1 MFYSN
6 LYRRHLLDMH
16 IDDWNDE
23 FLRDFSPEAYV
34 ENLKKAKVNYAM
46 IYLQSHAGLCYFPT
60 KTGVIHKRFEKEP
73 DLIKRV
79 VDMCHEAGMKVIG
92 YYSLNYNTREHD
104 NHPDWRQLQENGKSR
119 RENGSGEKE
128 DLAFTSPQLA
138 RYGFCCP
145 SNHDY
150 RQFVYDQIDE
160 MLQYFQLD
168 ALFFDMPFW
177 AHTCHCE
184 HCLKTFGGPLPE
196 DPNDRALVE
205 FKAKV
210 MGEFIQS
217 VTDHVK
223 SRCPDMPVEHNY
235 AGAVAHR
242 SNDGCLEEVLA
253 ACDYVGGD
261 LYGDLYNHSFACKFY
276 KNATKNQPFEQM
288 FSRCKPA
295 LRMHTL
301 TKTPD
306 EMRTALSSTM
316 QHHGATLVIDAID
329 PVGTMDSRLY
339 DQIRDLF
346 DFQIPYEPYFTGR
359 MVEQV
364 GVYYG
369 MRSAKFRAKVTS
381 TFCCANAG
389 RTLIRAHIPF
399 GVTGNFYELDSYKI
413 IAAPVLTALED
424 KDNARLIQYVENGGT
439 LYLSGAENAELV
451 QALTGHR
458 FLKMSEEE
466 NVYVASKA
474 KYEDVFLGFNA
485 KYPLPFEIPAAI
497 VDPGTAEVMATL
509 TFPYTK
515 PNDVRFASIHSNPPG
530 LSTEIPAVT
539 VNSYG
544 KGKVIWSALPFEFMS
559 YEEYR
564 QIFLNLL
571 HLDGKPE
578 YFFTSDAPKHVEITA
593 FEDNNHVT
601 VNVVALDEEAVST
614 AVLPFTI
621 RLKCQAKAVKLL
633 PGGEQVDFAIENGY
647 TVFKTRQLN
656 IFDMYD
662 IIL

>member
-1 MFYSN
+1 MFYSK

-16 IDDWNDE
+16 IDDWNEE

-60 KTGVIHKRFEKEP
+60 KVGVMHKRFENEP

-79 VDMCHEAGMKVIG
+79 VDLCHEADIKVIG

-104 NHPDWRQLQENGKSR
+104 NHPEWRMVQENGRSR
-119 RENGSGEKE
+119 RENGSEGDELSFASTK
-128 DLAFTSPQLA
+128 LA
-138 RYGFCCP
+138 RYGFLCP
-145 SNHDY
+145 SNMEHRD
-150 RQFVYDQIDE
+150 FVYAQIDE
-160 MLQYFQLD
+160 MLEYFDCD

-177 AHTCHCE
+177 PHTCYCRHCV
-184 HCLKTFGGPLPE
+184 KAFGAPIPA

-223 SRCPDMPVEHNY
+223 SRRPDMPVEHNF
-235 AGAVAHR
+235 AGGVAHR
-242 SNDGCLEEVLA
+242 SNDGCLEEVMA

-306 EMRTALSSTM
+306 EMKTALSSTM

-339 DQIRDLF
+339 DRVGELF
-346 DFQIPYEPYFTGR
+346 AFQEPYEPYFTGE
-359 MVEQV
+359 MVEEV
-364 GVYYG
+364 GLYYG
-369 MRSAKFRAKVTS
+369 LRSVKFKEPITAVT
-381 TFCCANAG
+381 CCANAVK
-389 RTLIRAHIPF
+389 TLTRAHIPH
-399 GVTGNFYELDSYKI
+399 GVTGNFHSLDTYRI

-424 KDNARLIQYVENGGT
+424 GDNDRLVDYVENGGT
-439 LYLSGAENAELV
+439 LYLSGAENAALV
-451 QALTGHR
+451 EKLTGNR
-458 FLKMSEEE
+458 FSKMTEEV
-466 NVYVASKA
+466 NIYVAPKPG
-474 KYEDVFLGFNA
+474 YEEVFCGFNQ
-485 KYPLPFEIPAAI
+485 KYPLPFEIAAT
-497 VDPGTAEVMATL
+497 VVEPGDCEVIATL

-515 PNDVRFASIHSNPPG
+515 PDDVRFASIHSNPPG
-530 LSTEIPAVT
+530 VASDIPAVT

-544 KGKVIWSALPFEFMS
+544 KGRVIWSALPIENMT

-571 HLDGKPE
+571 HMGGKPD
-578 YFFTSDAPKHVEITA
+578 YFFRSDAPKHVELTA
-593 FEDNNHVT
+593 FRDEGHVT
-601 VNVVALDEEAVST
+601 LNAVALDEESVT
-614 AVLPFTI
+614 TDVLPFTVQV
-621 RLKCQAKAVKLL
+621 KVQAKAVKLL
-633 PGGEQVDFAIENGY
+633 PAGEEIPFTVKDGY
-647 TVFKTRQLN
+647 TEFKTRQLH